1 MEELQIKD
9 KGAEE
14 DFSKLDD
21 DLDCSSD
28 ESLVIFQTDS
38 KGRLIRLVEESQK
51 SELIGTKYIANLRE
65 SFPNDYRVDNE
76 ELEIALYDEIHVR
89 EYRRDL
95 SSDSSYFNSRGDYV
109 KVKLNRDDMTT
120 TDHQGSY
127 QDFGLAGASSMST
140 YPKRLTELDDTVWI
154 ADTGASVHMTN
165 TLKYLTDVKEGD
177 SYITVGSGEDLPCRK
192 VGRVRGYVL
201 DSKGKQTRITLER
214 VKYVPDLCC
223 NLLSLTTIMKQ
234 GFSLYGKDGT
244 LAIGKG
250 LQKINFTKKIRTA
263 TNGELFGLQ
272 IYGRS
277 DGDKRKSSIDQKNM
291 KKVNFNVLHSK
302 LGHACEAVTRAIGK
316 MLNLEVIGKFNKCED
331 CAVGKAKMK
340 PITKY
345 TVSDDVKKGER

>member
-1 MEELQIKD
+1 MI
-9 KGAEE
+9 
-14 DFSKLDD
+14 
-21 DLDCSSD
+21 
-28 ESLVIFQTDS
+28 
-38 KGRLIRLVEESQK
+38 
-51 SELIGTKYIANLRE
+51 
-65 SFPNDYRVDNE
+65 
-76 ELEIALYDEIHVR
+76 
-89 EYRRDL
+89 
-95 SSDSSYFNSRGDYV
+95 
-109 KVKLNRDDMTT
+109 T

-250 LQKINFTKKIRTA
+250 IQKINFTKKIRTA
-263 TNGELFGLQ
+263 INGELFGLQ

-277 DGDKRKSSIDQKNM
+277 DGDQKRKRFLSPGTSN
-291 KKVNFNVLHSK
+291 
-302 LGHACEAVTRAIGK
+302 G
-316 MLNLEVIGKFNKCED
+316 
-331 CAVGKAKMK
+331 
-340 PITKY
+340 
-345 TVSDDVKKGER
+345 